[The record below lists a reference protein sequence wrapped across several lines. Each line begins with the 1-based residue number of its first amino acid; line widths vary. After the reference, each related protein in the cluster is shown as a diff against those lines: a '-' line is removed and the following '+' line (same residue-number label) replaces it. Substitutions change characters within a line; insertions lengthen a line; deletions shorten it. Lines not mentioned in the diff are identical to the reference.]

1 MPSLS
6 CRNLLLLIGVVFL
19 STFAIVP
26 SSAFT
31 STFASLHH
39 KSFIKPKEH
48 CIKNNILFQSQN
60 QPSDEKSNSNIAQD
74 KVAVGSSEYY
84 QGFISRSVNDEPVER
99 ITGDAI
105 LGPTLKFVGG
115 VSVVL
120 VLLTLA
126 FLASN
131 GII

>member
-1 MPSLS
+1 MPRVFR
-6 CRNLLLLIGVVFL
+6 RNRILFVGVVL
-19 STFAIVP
+19 SANSTVP

-31 STFASLHH
+31 SSCVSLQH
-39 KSFIKPKEH
+39 KSFTKSDRRW
-48 CIKNNILFQSQN
+48 IKNKPLFQSQN
-60 QPSDEKSNSNIAQD
+60 QSPDDQSNSNITED
-74 KVAVGSSEYY
+74 KVALGSSEYY
-84 QGFISRSVNDEPVER
+84 RGLISRSVNDEPLER
-99 ITGDAI
+99 VTGDAI

>member
-1 MPSLS
+1 MPRTFRSNLALS
-6 CRNLLLLIGVVFL
+6 VGVVL
-19 STFAIVP
+19 LANATFP

-31 STFASLHH
+31 TSFASLQHE
-39 KSFIKPKEH
+39 SFTKPDRR
-48 CIKNNILFQSQN
+48 CIKNKPRFQSQN
-60 QPSDEKSNSNIAQD
+60 QSPDDQSNGNIIED
-74 KVAVGSSEYY
+74 KMAVGSSEYFR
-84 QGFISRSVNDEPVER
+84 GFISRSVNDEPLER
-99 ITGDAI
+99 VTGDAI